1 MICGIKGLALHVDR
15 YIFKEVTG
23 GNDFVAEEKPR
34 KPQGKK
40 GGRRKSKVTSSTATI
55 TEEEG
60 IGNEARE
67 KEKLA

>member
-1 MICGIKGLALHVDR
+1 VLFR
-15 YIFKEVTG
+15 SEVTG

-40 GGRRKSKVTSSTATI
+40 GGRRKSKVTSSIATI
-55 TEEEG
+55 TEGEG